1 MKSVWKKN
9 SNFGSVSI
17 SRTEMTIMVHWLKC
31 PLRKVTNNFFFLF
44 FLLKK
49 IYTFRLIIHIVK

>member
-31 PLRKVTNNFFFLF
+31 PLRKVTNNFFFI
-44 FLLKK
+44 KK
-49 IYTFRLIIHIVK
+49 NLHI